1 MIKIGEGVM
10 GLFNK
15 LKEKLLGKTEEN
27 KDSQITKKDNDI
39 QATYDRGLKKTS
51 NSLGEKLN
59 SFLAQFRTID
69 EDFFDDLEDL
79 LIEADVGYETAEM
92 LTDELRNEDKLK
104 NVKDSKLLKNWRYA
118 CCVFICWCKW
128 SR

>member
-1 MIKIGEGVM
+1 M

-27 KDSQITKKDNDI
+27 KDSEITKKDNDI

-79 LIEADVGYETAEM
+79 LIEADVGYDTAEM
-92 LTDELRNEDKLK
+92 LTDELRNEAKLK
-104 NVKDSKLLKNWRYA
+104 NVKDSKLLKN
-118 CCVFICWCKW
+118 
-128 SR
+128 